1 MASVYLAPSRNRPAR
16 RTVGDEVMGPEA
28 PSSEYPGAGAAH
40 SNTFLTG
47 ITQGRRRIARGATS
61 LATGISHGRIHAMK
75 TTIDA
80 AGRLVIP
87 KEIRREAALEPGTP
101 LEVRW
106 RDGIIEIEP
115 EPVPVTLA
123 REGHV
128 LVARA
133 RPALP
138 TLRSEVVERTRQRLN
153 RRGPR

>member
-1 MASVYLAPSRNRPAR
+1 MR
-16 RTVGDEVMGPEA
+16 
-28 PSSEYPGAGAAH
+28 
-40 SNTFLTG
+40 
-47 ITQGRRRIARGATS
+47 
-61 LATGISHGRIHAMK
+61 